1 MGNWKDKRN
10 VIMEGR
16 MDMMGNVVRNV
27 KGWINIVEMV
37 KRKGQ
42 RNVIRGKRMGNIKEN
57 DHVR

>member
-42 RNVIRGKRMGNIKEN
+42 RNVISEKRMENIREN
-57 DHVR
+57 DHG

>member
-1 MGNWKDKRN
+1 
-10 VIMEGR
+10 MEGR

-42 RNVIRGKRMGNIKEN
+42 RNVIRGKRMVNMMDEN
-57 DHVR
+57 DVQ

>member
-42 RNVIRGKRMGNIKEN
+42 RNVIKEKRMGNIKED